1 MSTVRVDE
9 LAQEYGINPEE
20 LFSQLKSMG
29 FDVVNVTSSV
39 DRALV
44 DMVSDMLTNA
54 APKEREET
62 SKRRIVS
69 VRKGEAEVEVRM
81 EEEADE
87 EDEPEEALETDLSEE
102 AVQPEGEEA
111 LEASAAPDADEAVT
125 ETGEDAATQETAE
138 EADEPADQVSDGAG
152 DDSLPEELST
162 DDLAAD
168 GPTEEEVQER
178 ERKKRQ
184 IPLTT
189 LSIEKN
195 LSNIGTEIQTP
206 KVIQQAEPEKP
217 AETAAEDTRGKGK
230 KSMIEEDEQSRKPA
244 AKKGRKSRKELG
256 EDVPDVDALLAEAA
270 AEAADTDEPTLK
282 VVEIKHSTTPQPVRR
297 KEQPMRRR
305 GKKPRKR
312 DRMDVDVDVD
322 APVESAVLVQ
332 KTIRI
337 TPGLTVSSLA
347 GLTGTKASEIIKVLF
362 QLGIMAT
369 INQTLDPETAALV
382 VTELGFEV
390 EVVAHSIDDFLKE
403 DPEQVENLIGRPPV
417 ITVMGHVDHGKTS
430 LLDAVRETDVASGEA
445 GGITQH
451 IGAHLVK
458 HTKGQLV
465 FLDTPGHEA
474 FTAMRSRGAQITD
487 IVVLVVAA
495 DDGVKPQTI
504 EAIDHAKAAGVP
516 IIVAVNKMDKPEADS
531 EKVMRELSDQGV
543 IAEEWGGESLFAKV
557 SAKNREGMD
566 DLLDLIILQSEMLE
580 LTADPER
587 EARGTVIESK
597 LDKGRGPVATM
608 LVQKGTLRPGDLMV
622 AGRVV
627 GRVRA
632 LMDDRGKKVGEAGP
646 SVPVEVLGLGG
657 VPHAGEP
664 FVVFTDELKAKRIA
678 QLREAEIEAVKA
690 SHKKVT
696 LEDLFNQIQDGEVKD
711 LSVVL
716 KADVQGSVGAIRD
729 SLMKQ
734 ATDEVR
740 VKVIHE
746 GTGGINE
753 GDVMLAS
760 ASNAIIIGFNV
771 RPDNKALEAVRKEQ
785 VDVRFYNV
793 IYDVVKDIRDAL
805 TGLLSPVFTEEILG
819 RAEIRETFHVP
830 KIGTI
835 AGCYVVDGTIQRNAQ
850 VRVIRDGVVIHDGK
864 IDSLRRFKDDVREVA
879 NGYECGI
886 GLENYNDVKQD
897 DILENYE
904 MIEQEAKL

>member
-9 LAQEYGINPEE
+9 LAQEYGINPDE

-39 DRALV
+39 DRSLV
-44 DMVSDMLTNA
+44 DMVSDMLTHS
-54 APKEREET
+54 PPREREES

-81 EEEADE
+81 EAAPEEG
-87 EDEPEEALETDLSEE
+87 EPEEVPESDLPEEE
-102 AVQPEGEEA
+102 AQPAGEEVAPAEVETAAAQEEPAAQGEEA
-111 LEASAAPDADEAVT
+111 LKPVELSE
-125 ETGEDAATQETAE
+125 
-138 EADEPADQVSDGAG
+138 
-152 DDSLPEELST
+152 EELGE
-162 DDLAAD
+162 LKR
-168 GPTEEEVQER
+168 Q
-178 ERKKRQ
+178 KRQ

-189 LSIEKN
+189 LTIEKN
-195 LSNIGTEIQTP
+195 LSNIGTEIPTH
-206 KVIQQAEPEKP
+206 KVIQQAKP
-217 AETAAEDTRGKGK
+217 VKSVETPVEDARGKGK
-230 KSMIEEDEQSRKPA
+230 KGKAEDEEDVSRKPG
-244 AKKGRKSRKELG
+244 AKKGRKPSRKALI
-256 EDVPDVDALLAEAA
+256 EDVEDVDALLDET
-270 AEAADTDEPTLK
+270 ADVDEPTLK
-282 VVEIKHSTTPQPVRR
+282 VVEIKHTATPQPVRR

-305 GKKPRKR
+305 GRKPKRR
-312 DRMDVDVDVD
+312 DRGEME
-322 APVESAVLVQ
+322 AEMPVESAKSVQ

-347 GLTGTKASEIIKVLF
+347 GITGTKASEIIKVLF

-369 INQTLDPETAALV
+369 INQTLDPDTAGLV
-382 VTELGFEV
+382 ASELGFEV
-390 EVVAHSIDDFLKE
+390 EVKAHSIDDLLKE
-403 DPEQVENLIGRPPV
+403 DPDRKENLVPRPPV
-417 ITVMGHVDHGKTS
+417 VTVMGHVDHGKTS
-430 LLDAVRETDVASGEA
+430 LLDAVRETDVVSGEA

-451 IGAHLVK
+451 IGAHLVRHK
-458 HTKGQLV
+458 KGQLV

-474 FTAMRSRGAQITD
+474 FTAMRSRGAQVTD

-504 EAIDHAKAAGVP
+504 EAIDHAKAANVP
-516 IIVAVNKMDKPEADS
+516 ILVAVNKMDKPEADADR
-531 EKVMRELSDQGV
+531 VMRELSDHGV
-543 IAEEWGGESLFAKV
+543 VSEEWGGDSLFCKV
-557 SAKNREGMD
+557 SAKKREGMD
-566 DLLDLIILQSEMLE
+566 DLMDLILLQAEMLE
-580 LTADPER
+580 LKADPNR

-597 LDKGRGPVATM
+597 LDKGKGPVATL

-622 AGRVV
+622 AGTVM

-632 LMDDRGKKVGEAGP
+632 MLDGRGKKIVEAGP
-646 SVPVEVLGLGG
+646 SVPVEVQGLGG
-657 VPHAGEP
+657 VPRAGEP

-678 QLREAEIEAVKA
+678 QMRETVLDAAKA

-696 LEDLFNQIQDGEVKD
+696 LEDLFTRIQEGEVKD

-771 RPDNKALEAVRKEQ
+771 RPDNKALEAIRREQ

-793 IYDVVKDIRDAL
+793 IYDIVKDIRDAL
-805 TGLLSPVFTEEILG
+805 TGLLAPVFLEEVLG

-830 KIGTI
+830 KVGTI
-835 AGCYVVDGTIQRNAQ
+835 AGCYVLDGLIRRNAQ
-850 VRVIRDGVVIHDGK
+850 VRVVRDGVVVQDGK

-879 NGYECGI
+879 SGYECGI
-886 GLENYNDVKQD
+886 GLENFNDVKPG
-897 DILENYE
+897 DILENYV